1 MSSTSTMAHGVKE
14 EWLCSRLVHSDARRM
29 MQPSRI
35 YGQDSM
41 SVQDANQQRV
51 EYSYLLDGNSIHTVQ
66 SFQASS

>member
-1 MSSTSTMAHGVKE
+1 
-14 EWLCSRLVHSDARRM
+14 